1 MAAACRSKGDSADAS
16 VESDIGP
23 IVAPAALAARLDD
36 VKNGKI
42 VVLYVRPAS
51 AALKELGRPNARVL
65 DLPTRFATDWT
76 DKGYAVERS

>member
-23 IVAPAALAARLDD
+23 IVAPAAL
-36 VKNGKI
+36 